1 MQYIDYTLYGIYTV
15 YYAHYALH
23 TPCSLYTVYS
33 SISLLVYTLYVH
45 YAHCALHTP
54 CTLYTVYS
62 SISLLVYTILLVNSD
77 TFILISCIVYG
88 VSNTKATSPYRRS
101 SHSYLTK
108 KILPLHRNTDRYDI
122 KQMRISILL
131 GSLIY
136 VRIFVI
142 SDAYKFSIYS
152 IYCP

>member
-1 MQYIDYTLYGIYTV
+1 MYTLHYTPCGLYTIQYIDYTLYGIYTV
-15 YYAHYALH
+15 YYAHY
-23 TPCSLYTVYS
+23 
-33 SISLLVYTLYVH
+33 
-45 YAHCALHTP
+45 ALHTP

-88 VSNTKATSPYRRS
+88 VSNTKARSPYRCS

>member
-1 MQYIDYTLYGIYTV
+1 MYTLHYTPCGLYTMQYIDYTLYGIYTV
-15 YYAHYALH
+15 YYAHY
-23 TPCSLYTVYS
+23 
-33 SISLLVYTLYVH
+33 
-45 YAHCALHTP
+45 ALHTP

>member
-1 MQYIDYTLYGIYTV
+1 MYTLHYTPCGLYTIQYIDYTLYGIYTV
-15 YYAHYALH
+15 YYAHY
-23 TPCSLYTVYS
+23 
-33 SISLLVYTLYVH
+33 
-45 YAHCALHTP
+45 ALHTP